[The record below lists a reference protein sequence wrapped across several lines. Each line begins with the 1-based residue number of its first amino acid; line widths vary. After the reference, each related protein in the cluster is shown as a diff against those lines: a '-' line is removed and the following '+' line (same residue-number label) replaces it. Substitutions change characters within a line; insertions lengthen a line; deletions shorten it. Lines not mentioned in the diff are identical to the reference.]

1 MTLSINANN
10 NTEKGIWEFSL
21 VGEVDISNAH
31 YFRKQLETALAEVRQ
46 SITIDLAELN
56 YIDSTG
62 LGVIIGIYGSIK
74 KEGRSVK
81 VLNPKD
87 NVKKLLVIS
96 GLDKILC

>member
-10 NTEKGIWEFSL
+10 NTEKGVWEFAL

-46 SITIDLAELN
+46 NITIDLAQLN

-62 LGVIIGIYGSIK
+62 LGVIIGVYGSVK
-74 KEGRSVK
+74 KDGLSVK

>member
-1 MTLSINANN
+1 MALSINANN
-10 NTEKGIWEFSL
+10 NTETRIWEFSL

-31 YFRKQLETALAEVRQ
+31 YFRRQLETALAECRQ
-46 SITIDLAELN
+46 DITIDLAELN

-62 LGVIIGIYGSIK
+62 LGVIIGVYGSVK
-74 KEGRSVK
+74 KDGLSVK
-81 VLNPKD
+81 VLNPRD

>member
-1 MTLSINANN
+1 MALSINANN
-10 NTEKGIWEFSL
+10 NTETGVWEFSL

-62 LGVIIGIYGSIK
+62 LGVIIGVYGSVK
-74 KEGRSVK
+74 KDGLSVK
-81 VLNPKD
+81 VLNPRD

>member
-1 MTLSINANN
+1 MALSINANN
-10 NTEKGIWEFSL
+10 NMEQKIWEFAL

-31 YFRKQLETALAEVRQ
+31 YFRKQLETALTECKQ
-46 SITIDLAELN
+46 DITVDLSELN

-62 LGVIIGIYGSIK
+62 LGVIIGIYGAIK
-74 KEGRSVK
+74 KDGFTVK

>member
-10 NTEKGIWEFSL
+10 NKEAAVWEFAL
-21 VGEVDISNAH
+21 IGEVDISNAH
-31 YFRKQLETALAEVRQ
+31 YFRKQLETALDECRQ
-46 SITIDLAELN
+46 NITIDLAELN

-62 LGVIIGIYGSIK
+62 LGVIIGVYGSVK
-74 KEGRSVK
+74 KDGLTVK

>member
-10 NTEKGIWEFSL
+10 NSAEGLWEFSL

-31 YFRKQLETALAEVRQ
+31 YFRKQLETALAEHKQ

-62 LGVIIGIYGSIK
+62 LGVIIGVYGSIK
-74 KEGRSVK
+74 KDGLYIK
-81 VLNPKD
+81 LLNPRD
-87 NVKKLLVIS
+87 NVKKLLIIS

>member
-10 NTEKGIWEFSL
+10 NTAEGVWEFSL

-31 YFRKQLETALAEVRQ
+31 YFRKQLETALNECRQ
-46 SITIDLAELN
+46 NITIDLAELN

-62 LGVIIGIYGSIK
+62 LGVIIGVYGSIK
-74 KEGRSVK
+74 KDGLYIK
-81 VLNPKD
+81 VLNPKE
-87 NVKKLLVIS
+87 NVKKLLIIS